1 MDYGKYKNARN
12 AAWQCILDY
21 DIKTLPIE
29 VTNIVRKSNDI
40 NLVKNSDVNI
50 LQNNASG
57 VTIVNNNSFIIV
69 YRDTD
74 SSRRCRF
81 TIAHE
86 LGHILLGHML
96 VDKIAYRTFAVQ
108 NDTESA
114 ANVFARDLLAPACVL
129 HELKAL
135 TAEEISRL
143 CNISLE
149 AATYRANR
157 MHELEKR
164 NAFYKHP
171 LEREVVKQFI
181 EFINKK
187 KSQSQVEL

>member
-1 MDYGKYKNARN
+1 MNYGKYKNARN

-21 DIKTLPIE
+21 DIRTLPVE
-29 VTNIVRKSNDI
+29 VTNIIRKSNDI

-86 LGHILLGHML
+86 LGHIFLKHML
-96 VDKIAYRTFAVQ
+96 VDEIAYRTFKIQ

-135 TAEEISRL
+135 TAAEISRL

-149 AATYRANR
+149 AATYRSER
-157 MHELEKR
+157 MQELEKR
-164 NAFYKHP
+164 NAFYTHP
-171 LEREVVKQFI
+171 LEKKVLRQF
-181 EFINKK
+181 
-187 KSQSQVEL
+187 ELYIDNLSCDNI